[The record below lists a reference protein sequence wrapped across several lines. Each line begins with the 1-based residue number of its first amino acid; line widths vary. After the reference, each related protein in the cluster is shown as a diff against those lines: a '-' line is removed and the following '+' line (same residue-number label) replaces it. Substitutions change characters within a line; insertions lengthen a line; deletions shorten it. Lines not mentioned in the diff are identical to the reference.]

1 MHAANTSVFSDCDQG
16 RCLFF
21 QPYKHTIPPVR
32 VFPFIPTLNQ
42 NLQVPTKMSSLDNPH
57 NVRFETFQ
65 SQFDR
70 LRKQVADQMSTLEQN
85 AKDFKIQRESL
96 WSERDG
102 FYNERAELI
111 RENLRLQR
119 KLEQYEDDEWYQ
131 DYANK
136 IWKNRCVELKE
147 ENNKLLK
154 EQIGL
159 RHQLFDAQLVNEE
172 LELKISRLKEE
183 LNLLK
188 VTGEE
193 VKRTFFCLNTK
204 KNPYA
209 H

>member
-1 MHAANTSVFSDCDQG
+1 
-16 RCLFF
+16 
-21 QPYKHTIPPVR
+21 
-32 VFPFIPTLNQ
+32 
-42 NLQVPTKMSSLDNPH
+42 
-57 NVRFETFQ
+57 
-65 SQFDR
+65 
-70 LRKQVADQMSTLEQN
+70 MSTLEQN

-188 VTGEE
+188 VSGEK

-204 KNPYA
+204 KNSYA